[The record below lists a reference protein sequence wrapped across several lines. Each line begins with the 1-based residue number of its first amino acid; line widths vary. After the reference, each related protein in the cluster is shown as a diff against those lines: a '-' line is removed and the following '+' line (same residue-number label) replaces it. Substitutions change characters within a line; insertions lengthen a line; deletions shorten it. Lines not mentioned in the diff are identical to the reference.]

1 MFSLCHGE
9 LHSFTKLWDET
20 LVMVTFLH
28 HSRHSTPA
36 THQNKGEEC
45 TISNPIAS
53 SPSIITHIHMTQKWS
68 KYACLSIEFEWHQF
82 IILRRY
88 LPFLC
93 LLPINT
99 HTASTSVAGVILPTR
114 LQIHSRIKHLKH
126 QTNAWDT
133 FPREVTGDQ
142 NKVQQTHGR
151 TPHMTGNTQVTAT
164 MQSTRAETLINV
176 LRINKS
182 GCGRA
187 DGDITKMSHYPNL
200 FCAK

>member
-1 MFSLCHGE
+1 MLLFSFVSSLQMFSLCHGE

-82 IILRRY
+82 IILRSN
-88 LPFLC
+88 LPFLSTSYKHTHSLHISRWC
-93 LLPINT
+93 YTP
-99 HTASTSVAGVILPTR
+99 HTAADSQQDQASQTPNKCLGYISKRSDGWSKQGATDTR
-114 LQIHSRIKHLKH
+114 THSPHDR
-126 QTNAWDT
+126 QY
-133 FPREVTGDQ
+133 PGDSNHAKYTCWNTDKCPQ
-142 NKVQQTHGR
+142 N
-151 TPHMTGNTQVTAT
+151 
-164 MQSTRAETLINV
+164 
-176 LRINKS
+176 
-182 GCGRA
+182 
-187 DGDITKMSHYPNL
+187 
-200 FCAK
+200 